1 MLFAKQE
8 RWNLQNN
15 MKILFFGDIC
25 GKTGRQ
31 ALQKA
36 LPELR
41 DKYKADFVIVNGE
54 NATHGKGLNRVAY
67 DFFLELG
74 VNCITGGDHIF
85 DITETEQILNDKSSV
100 LIRPANYPDRP
111 EIPGVGWKIIENKV
125 GKLGVINLLGRI
137 FMGEGMDNP
146 FDVVDKLLN
155 LKDLQNIP
163 VFVDFH
169 TEATSEI
176 VAMGHYLD
184 GRVSAVVGTH
194 THVQTNDAR
203 ILPNGTAYISDV
215 GMVGGLNGVIGVKK
229 EIILMRFLT
238 GLKVKHEVAE
248 SPAQVNG
255 LFLGLGSEA
264 TKKIEL
270 INQTTN

>member
-1 MLFAKQE
+1 MSFAKQE
-8 RWNLQNN
+8 QWNLQNN

-41 DKYKADFVIVNGE
+41 DEYKPDFVIINGE
-54 NATHGKGLNRVAY
+54 NATHGKGLNKTAY

-74 VNCITGGDHIF
+74 VDCITGGDHIF
-85 DITETEQILNDKSSV
+85 DIPETEQILNDKSSV

-111 EIPGVGWKIIENKV
+111 EIPGVGWKILENKV
-125 GKLGVINLLGRI
+125 GKLGVINLQGRI

-146 FDVVDKLLN
+146 FEIVDNLLQQ
-155 LKDLQNIP
+155 KELQNIP
-163 VFVDFH
+163 TLVDFH

-176 VAMGHYLD
+176 IAMGHYLD

-215 GMVGGLNGVIGVKK
+215 GMTGGLNGVIGVKK
-229 EIILMRFLT
+229 EIILKRFLT
-238 GLKVKHEVAE
+238 GLKVKHEVE
-248 SPAQVNG
+248 SNPSQVNG
-255 LFLGLGSEA
+255 VLIEIEGIKTSQIEA
-264 TKKIEL
+264 LNITF
-270 INQTTN
+270 